1 MADFG
6 HETEDVT
13 RRRRKTIC
21 WHPFTIM
28 LVFYSS
34 GIRAALEEGDHLSKS
49 CKNTIQGRYMLTDER
64 GYVCGVMSVNP
75 SSGCCPEAGEQFPCQ
90 GCNISSQCC
99 DSYEFCV
106 SCCLNPARTHKET
119 VIKMKVAKPTT
130 AGTYG
135 SIFNFCAGRCRHNS
149 ACVVHENA
157 YASEMHH
164 CFSSQLNSSEPGT
177 VKPQSE
183 VELSDISI
191 IIGRQGESCTLACK
205 SRGQSCISNR
215 FLALNNCGVLQKY
228 MSCKGACIA
237 SIGSDQPAEVIDNA
251 PRHLHPGACMY
262 SKKQAILSCDG
273 SHPYTRRL
281 CPCA

>member
-6 HETEDVT
+6 YGTKDA
-13 RRRRKTIC
+13 RRRKNTC
-21 WHPFTIM
+21 WQPFAILFAVM
-28 LVFYSS
+28 LAFYSS
-34 GIRAALEEGDHLSKS
+34 GIRAAMAEGDQLSKS
-49 CKNTIQGRYMLTDER
+49 CKNTIQGRHMLTDDR

-106 SCCLNPARTHKET
+106 SCCLNPARTHEET
-119 VIKMKVAKPTT
+119 AIKMKVAKPTT

-149 ACVVHENA
+149 ASVVHENA

-164 CFSSQLNSSEPGT
+164 CFSFQLNSSGT

-183 VELSDISI
+183 VELSDVSI
-191 IIGRQGESCTLACK
+191 IIGKANHAPWLA
-205 SRGQSCISNR
+205 S
-215 FLALNNCGVLQKY
+215 
-228 MSCKGACIA
+228 
-237 SIGSDQPAEVIDNA
+237 
-251 PRHLHPGACMY
+251 PGDSLVY
-262 SKKQAILSCDG
+262 QTG
-273 SHPYTRRL
+273 FWH
-281 CPCA
+281 